1 MFVRIKTFFGKLSDY
16 VVLPRYYGFISV
28 NAHLISLHVVLTE
41 MENDFNLLTRYLGF
55 RWYIK
60 KPTHVLS
67 LGSM

>member
-55 RWYIK
+55 R
-60 KPTHVLS
+60 
-67 LGSM
+67 